1 MFSQN
6 DPNKIVES
14 LKILGI
20 DKVDNP
26 DLVLDEIAKYIF
38 DVSEQTGSS
47 SKKKTFD
54 INYDYKFYFS
64 DFLKYGI
71 NLNKEDIDW
80 WEFNRIL
87 DAILLDDNSNMSKV
101 MSYRLYEKPPKNI
114 KTQEN
119 IRHQNMLKLKRKYS
133 LPIKNEKGI
142 EKLWGYLEQK
152 AGENKE

>member
-26 DLVLDEIAKYIF
+26 NLVLDEIAKYIF

-47 SKKKTFD
+47 SKKKKFD

-87 DAILLDDNSNMSKV
+87 DAVLLDDNSNMSKV
-101 MSYRLYEKPPKNI
+101 MSYRLYEKPPKNR
-114 KTQEN
+114 KAQEN
-119 IRHQNMLKLKRKYS
+119 IRHQNMMRLKEKYS
-133 LPIKNEKGI
+133 LPIKSEKGI
-142 EKLWGYLEQK
+142 EKLWDYLEQK
-152 AGENKE
+152 VGESKE